1 MFSQE
6 KFGIREAISLI
17 TIVIITKI
25 YFTSPALLIKFT
37 GTAAWYVT
45 LISALTAIVG
55 FTFVYL
61 LLRRYPGKNLIEIFE
76 VVWGRSLGS
85 IFSGLL
91 SLWFIAESCIFLR
104 EFTEVLRVYELPLSP
119 TSFII
124 FIFVVG
130 IGVLIFLGLEAIV
143 RFSKLAFPIFI
154 LGFIIVLVLSS
165 LNFNIHHLYPVF
177 GYGITKSI
185 FHGLIRSSV
194 YGEVIILAVF
204 YHSLQGV
211 KYIGKSCYSAI
222 VLSGILNSV
231 SILAYLMTFPY
242 FTAPRII
249 SLMYEMTKLIDY
261 GRFFQRLDP
270 IFFFIWNV
278 GSFITVATL
287 FYTGISIY
295 CMIFRIQNIKPILVP
310 SLIIL
315 YSGAMLP
322 QDATVII
329 TGYVQA
335 SREYSWIVYYFLPLI
350 TLIVSKF
357 KGNKGEYSKK

>member
-1 MFSQE
+1 MFPQE

-17 TIVIITKI
+17 TIVIVTKA

-45 LISALTAIVG
+45 LISALTALAG
-55 FTFVYL
+55 FTFIYL
-61 LLRRYPGKNLIEIFE
+61 LLKKYPGKNLIEIFE
-76 VVWGRSLGS
+76 IVWGRFFGS
-85 IFSGLL
+85 ILSGLL
-91 SLWFIAESCIFLR
+91 SLWFIVVSCVFLR

-124 FIFVVG
+124 FIFIIGTG
-130 IGVLIFLGLEAIV
+130 ILSFLGLEAII
-143 RFSKLAFPIFI
+143 RFAKLSFPILL
-154 LGFIIVLVLSS
+154 LGFIVVLSLSS
-165 LNFNIHHLYPVF
+165 LNFNIHHLYPMF
-177 GYGITKSI
+177 GYGVTKSI
-185 FHGLIRSSV
+185 FHGIIRSAV

-211 KYIGKSCYSAI
+211 KHIGKSCYFAI
-222 VLSGILNSV
+222 ILSGILNSASV
-231 SILAYLMTFPY
+231 LAYIMTFPY
-242 FTAPRII
+242 FTASRII

-270 IFFFIWNV
+270 IFFFIWNI
-278 GSFITVATL
+278 GSFITVAAL

-295 CMIFRIQNIKPILVP
+295 CMIFRIQNIKPILIP

-335 SREYSWIVYYFLPLI
+335 IREYSWIIYYFLPLI
-350 TLIVSKF
+350 TLIFSKF
-357 KGNKGEYSKK
+357 KGNKGEYSEQ